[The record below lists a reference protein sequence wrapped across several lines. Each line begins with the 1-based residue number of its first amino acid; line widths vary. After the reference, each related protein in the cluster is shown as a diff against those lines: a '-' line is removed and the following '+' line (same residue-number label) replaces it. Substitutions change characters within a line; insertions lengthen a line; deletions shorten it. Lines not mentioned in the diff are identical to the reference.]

1 VHLHGGIGM
10 SDELDLGHGF
20 KRLLVLAHLFGDPDT
35 ELMRFATLRGVQS
48 SIDARRTAKRAELPG

>member
-1 VHLHGGIGM
+1 M